1 MNEVSKVNEVN
12 EVNERPRSTRMAT
25 VRAQSRVTVI
35 GLIRSVTT
43 QAIGPSP
50 AVRCV
55 LADSSGQLDLLF
67 LGVRSLTG
75 LVPGRRCT
83 ATGRACLH
91 RDRLVI
97 WNPRYQLDP
106 PGTPP
111 GASASQRNGHACD
124 FLTRPF
130 AMDDLLLK
138 APHPVRPSG
147 EGR

>member
-12 EVNERPRSTRMAT
+12 ERPPTTRIAA
-25 VRAQSRVTVI
+25 VRAQSRVTVT
-35 GLIRSVTT
+35 GVIRSVAT

-50 AVRCV
+50 AVSCV
-55 LADSSGQLDLLF
+55 LADGSGQLDLLF
-67 LGVRSLTG
+67 LGVRSVTG

-91 RDRLVI
+91 RGRLVI

-111 GASASQRNGHACD
+111 GAPQRNGHARG

-130 AMDDLLLK
+130 PVGDLLLK
-138 APHPVRPSG
+138 APHAARPSG